1 MIVEARAAYNGPMA
15 LADLLRVAGGEDARA
30 ADYEALASA
39 IRAAPAEARDV
50 LDRES
55 DSTTTFCLLGSIRA
69 SGAWLAAVDAGL
81 ATGSSCVADACFRI
95 ARGVHAGAC
104 ATAVMEALDR
114 HGHRPRLADVVRR
127 SVREFMDEE
136 RARDPFAHT
145 DPWGNP
151 TVTDDLLARIVRGYI
166 EKLPECLREAAGEEA
181 RSYPEISDKL

>member
-1 MIVEARAAYNGPMA
+1 MIVEARATYNERMS
-15 LADLLRVAGGEDARA
+15 LADLLRAASGEDARA

-39 IRAAPAEARDV
+39 IRGAPAEAREL

-55 DSTTTFCLLGSIRA
+55 DATTTFCLLGSLRA
-69 SGAWLAAVDAGL
+69 SDGWLAAIDAGL
-81 ATGSSCVADACFRI
+81 AAGSSCVADACFRI
-95 ARGVHAGAC
+95 VKGVHAGEC
-104 ATAVMEALDR
+104 AAPVMQVLDR

-127 SVREFMDEE
+127 SIREFMDEE

-151 TVTDDLLARIVRGYI
+151 TVTDDLIAYIVRGYI
-166 EKLPECLREAAGEEA
+166 EKLPEPLREAAGEEA